1 MRPFGE
7 PFDLWC
13 SRLAWQD
20 MRVRI
25 GSTYTRMDPA
35 DARTVY
41 GAEQSNYGTQKERR
55 TLGFYVSEVRDRIA
69 LVGGDF

>member
-1 MRPFGE
+1 
-7 PFDLWC
+7 
-13 SRLAWQD
+13 